1 MGSTMRLGRPCASC
15 ARGLQASHTPG
26 RLRDLAVDRIEDCV
40 GFLVGK
46 AAQQIAR
53 RARDKLAPHGVTPVQ
68 YAVLHAL
75 WERDGRSGAEIGAR
89 LSIDS
94 ATATGVIDRL
104 EAADLLRRSPDPE
117 DRRVHRLFLTGRG
130 RSLRAARRGDERP
143 RRRGLGRGG
152 QGRGRGAAGVAAP
165 ARRRGELRRNGR
177 CSTPKSP
184 SWCARTSRRGRS

>member
-1 MGSTMRLGRPCASC
+1 M
-15 ARGLQASHTPG
+15 
-26 RLRDLAVDRIEDCV
+26 DRIEDCIS
-40 GFLVGK
+40 FLVGK

-75 WERDGRSGAEIGAR
+75 WEQEGRSGAEIGAR

-104 EAADLLRRSPDPE
+104 EAAGLLLRRADPE

-130 RSLRAARRGDERP
+130 RSLRAPLDAAMDGLNAEVWAGMGRAEAAALRASLRR
-143 RRRGLGRGG
+143 L
-152 QGRGRGAAGVAAP
+152 GAAG
-165 ARRRGELRRNGR
+165 
-177 CSTPKSP
+177 S
-184 SWCARTSRRGRS
+184 